1 MTRLTPPCP
10 ARRTLTAGIT
20 PRLATRVAMGLTAAT
35 LAVASLTACAPLV
48 LGTAVGGAMMATDR
62 RTSGALVEDKA
73 IQLKASNRIRE
84 VLSDRG
90 RVSVNAY
97 NRRVLITGEVP
108 TEADRAAVASAVA
121 AVENVN
127 GVVNE
132 LVVGPAATLST
143 RSSDAVLATK
153 VRATL
158 VDARDLMSNA
168 FDVVVARGEVY
179 LMGIVTEREARSA
192 SELVSTISGVRRV
205 VKVFEYISE
214 DELAGRLPR
223 PAPGSSL
230 PAPSGSSA
238 P

>member
-1 MTRLTPPCP
+1 MTPSMPPCP
-10 ARRTLTAGIT
+10 ARRAA
-20 PRLATRVAMGLTAAT
+20 ATRLTLGL
-35 LAVASLTACAPLV
+35 LAGALAGSGLSGCAPLV

-62 RTSGALVEDKA
+62 RTSGALVEDKG

-84 VLSDRG
+84 ALGDKG

-97 NRRVLITGEVP
+97 NRRVLLTGEVP
-108 TEADRAAVASAVA
+108 TDADRAAVAAAVA
-121 AVENVN
+121 AVENVHS
-127 GVVNE
+127 VINE
-132 LVVGPAATLST
+132 VVVGPTASLST
-143 RSSDAVLATK
+143 RSSDALLASK

-158 VDARDLMSNA
+158 IDARDLMSNA

-192 SELVSTISGVRRV
+192 SELVATISGVRRV

-223 PAPGSSL
+223 PAPGTSL
-230 PAPSGSSA
+230 PAASGSSA